1 MHPLNEIAYEVYT
14 NKIEEI
20 ITDQGRLGINRRNII
35 TNSIKYSKLSANSYI
50 RCEIEQLNSKNVIRI
65 KENGIG
71 IEESQIYKVF
81 NMFHRG
87 TEISIGSGLG
97 LYIALET
104 AVTLGARIQ
113 VSSKVMD
120 NTVFTIEIP
129 NLNITD

>member
-1 MHPLNEIAYEVYT
+1 
-14 NKIEEI
+14 
-20 ITDQGRLGINRRNII
+20 
-35 TNSIKYSKLSANSYI
+35 
-50 RCEIEQLNSKNVIRI
+50 
-65 KENGIG
+65 
-71 IEESQIYKVF
+71 
-81 NMFHRG
+81 MFHRG